1 MKASLFHNCSV
12 GWLKSV
18 GKRDCYVSD
27 FTSLIAVIILVYLD
41 TSFDSILLSK
51 VMPPESGT

>member
-1 MKASLFHNCSV
+1 MKASLFDS
-12 GWLKSV
+12 WLKSSV